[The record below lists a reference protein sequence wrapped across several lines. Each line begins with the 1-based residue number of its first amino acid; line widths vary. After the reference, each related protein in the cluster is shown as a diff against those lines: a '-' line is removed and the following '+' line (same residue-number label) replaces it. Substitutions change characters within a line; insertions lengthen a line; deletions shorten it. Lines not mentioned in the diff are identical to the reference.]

1 MNEDM
6 KREGFENTSVPESD
20 AADDICGIDGQEDIT
35 QAEHTD
41 AVSSGPSFDSTEDG
55 GPVLSDDENSSA
67 DDTAGQPERR
77 FELIKNDELEKDRFQ
92 QVFTGFEQIETGEYN
107 GNDTDFLSNYSQDS
121 GTKAAKYDAMPKNH
135 SRFLRFAGIFAAAA
149 VFVMLIVL
157 LSTVIL
163 VPKPS
168 FEVKPGESASAL
180 PDASA
185 GKQQILPE
193 DSVNDKASAAV
204 PDEGSSSSPYKKIGN
219 LPMFGGDAPVIT
231 DKYNPVVE
239 IVEQENDCV
248 VSVQVDVVKEEAEGG
263 SSVSGWIKGS
273 GFIVTEDGYIITN
286 YHVVSGGNNI
296 KVKLTDDSEYSAA
309 YIGGDSTID
318 IALIKID
325 AKGLPVVAL
334 GDSSNVKTGEVA
346 IAIGNPAGMGDELT
360 NTVTVGYVSSAQ
372 RTIQFN
378 GYKQVFIQIDAPVNS
393 GNSGGPVFNSKGE
406 VIGIVTLKSLIS
418 SYDDYGTAIDS
429 EGLGFAI
436 PINTALDAIAQLFE
450 YGAVRRPGIG
460 IRYTMYDQEY
470 AERKDVTSGMHV
482 EKVEKGSSAEK
493 AGIQEGDTIIRCDG
507 IEIVT
512 GDELVDLIKQKGIG
526 SSVDLVIVRGDS
538 EIKITVEI
546 QDTNLLN

>member
-6 KREGFENTSVPESD
+6 NNEGFENTSVPEND
-20 AADDICGIDGQEDIT
+20 AVDNNCGMDAREDIT
-35 QAEHTD
+35 DTELTD
-41 AVSSGPSFDSTEDG
+41 TKDLSEDSAEDG
-55 GPVLSDDENSSA
+55 GSVPADGEDGLSDG
-67 DDTAGQPERR
+67 TVQPERR
-77 FELIKNDELEKDRFQ
+77 FELIKNDELEEDRFQ

-121 GTKAAKYDAMPKNH
+121 DTKAAKYDSMPKNH

-193 DSVNDKASAAV
+193 DSVNDKASVTV
-204 PDEGSSSSPYKKIGN
+204 PDDGSNASPYKKIGN
-219 LPMFGGDAPVIT
+219 MPMLGGDAPVIT

-248 VSVQVDVVKEEAEGG
+248 VSVQVDVVKDEGG
-263 SSVSGWIKGS
+263 ESSVSGWIKGS

-286 YHVVSGGNNI
+286 YHVVSSGSNI
-296 KVKLTDDSEYSAA
+296 KVKLTDESEYSAA

-334 GDSSNVKTGEVA
+334 GDSSKVKTGEVA
-346 IAIGNPAGMGDELT
+346 IAIGNPAGMGGELT
-360 NTVTVGYVSSAQ
+360 NSVTVGYVSSSQ
-372 RTIQFN
+372 RAIQFN

-393 GNSGGPVFNSKGE
+393 GNSGGPVLNSKGE

-418 SYDDYGTAIDS
+418 SYDDDGTAIDS

-493 AGIQEGDTIIRCDG
+493 AGIQVGDTIIRCDG

-512 GDELVDLIKQKGIG
+512 GEELVELIKQKGIG
-526 SSVDLVIVRGDS
+526 GSVDLVIVRGDS